1 MMTPTTDSFRNCSKL
16 SLISLI
22 LDVDRVRES
31 KGASCFSASTLN
43 QSLIWGKERKRE
55 RADKITGLELCVRET
70 DDNVRKSL
78 WSDLLSLLFKPA
90 DLQQT
95 LQLFL
100 TLVGQDDQLVDFFI
114 HLVVECIQHVY
125 SVSTQTAAG
134 KTGSNKNGIFINSVD
149 FFSSLP
155 SPVHVVLTG
164 LLLPDPGEDGPSLQ
178 TQSVQMTVV

>member
-1 MMTPTTDSFRNCSKL
+1 MTPTTDSFRNCSKL